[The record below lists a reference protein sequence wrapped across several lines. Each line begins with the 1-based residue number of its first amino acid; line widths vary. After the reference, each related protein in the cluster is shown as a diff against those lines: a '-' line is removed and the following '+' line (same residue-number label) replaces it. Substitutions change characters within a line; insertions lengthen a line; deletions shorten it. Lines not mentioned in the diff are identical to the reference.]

1 MIIFLIEQFIDT
13 FENDRDNVV
22 EFLVF
27 RFVLDDKDK
36 VMVKDKNMTL
46 FEITS
51 YHYLLIFLGLSVTNS
66 FSELAKPAIP
76 WISLGMIIFVDSPL
90 DNSSNALNPCNV
102 TYA

>member
-51 YHYLLIFLGLSVTNS
+51 Y
-66 FSELAKPAIP
+66 
-76 WISLGMIIFVDSPL
+76 SLFIDFFRFIR
-90 DNSSNALNPCNV
+90 
-102 TYA
+102 Y